1 MKIRI
6 LKNDPPKNAMGASD
20 ISGYIGKV
28 FEASIH
34 EEGVVVSDD
43 SSGIDGA
50 IIFNGEY
57 EIVENDDVEDKTIK
71 INEKYYSERELAEI
85 IKKANMYDNL
95 SEFISQLEQNLK
107 KMKYHQF

>member
-34 EEGVVVSDD
+34 EEGVVVQM
-43 SSGIDGA
+43 ILL
-50 IIFNGEY
+50 
-57 EIVENDDVEDKTIK
+57 
-71 INEKYYSERELAEI
+71 ELMEPLYL
-85 IKKANMYDNL
+85 MVSMRL
-95 SEFISQLEQNLK
+95 
-107 KMKYHQF
+107 

>member
-34 EEGVVVSDD
+34 EEGVVVS
-43 SSGIDGA
+43 SEYSGIGGA
-50 IIFNGEY
+50 IVFTGEF
-57 EIVENDDVEDKTIK
+57 EIVENNDVEDKTIK
-71 INEKYYSERELAEI
+71 INDKYYSERELTEI
-85 IKKANMYDNL
+85 IKKANMYDSL
-95 SEFISQLEQNLK
+95 CK
-107 KMKYHQF
+107 

>member
-20 ISGYIGKV
+20 ISEYIGKV

-34 EEGVVVSDD
+34 EEGVVVSSDYY
-43 SSGIDGA
+43 GIGGA
-50 IIFNGEY
+50 IVFTGEF

-71 INEKYYSERELAEI
+71 INEKHYSERELAEI
-85 IKKANMYDNL
+85 IKKANMYDSL
-95 SEFISQLEQNLK
+95 SEFISQIEQN
-107 KMKYHQF
+107 FN